1 MKQSPFSRAGRVL
14 ALCVL
19 SVLAVSGVAWAV
31 ANPVPPPA
39 DGLAL
44 LGLGGLIVNRENLNT
59 VYTGF
64 KSAFATAFAG
74 VAPAWQQ
81 IATLVP
87 SATKTEDYAW
97 LGQWPRLREWIGD
110 RQIKNLQTSGYQ
122 LTNKKFESS
131 VGVPR
136 DDIEDDTYGVL
147 TPLFSEMGYAAGTHP
162 DELVFALLAA
172 GHTTPCYDG
181 QNFFDADHP
190 VGEGVVS
197 NDLGGAGTPWYLLD
211 TSRPLKPL
219 IFQRRRDYALKA
231 MTDEKDEAV
240 FMRDEY
246 RYGVDARCNVGF
258 GFWQMAVRSAQA
270 LDDAGYTAA
279 RVALMSVKS
288 DEGRPLGV
296 KPTLLVVPPSLEA
309 AALKLVQAE
318 ATAGAS
324 NIYRNTAQV
333 LVCPWLT

>member
-1 MKQSPFSRAGRVL
+1 MKSTVTRALGAIVFAALAVVGIAYALTHPIPLQTDSL
-14 ALCVL
+14 ALI
-19 SVLAVSGVAWAV
+19 
-31 ANPVPPPA
+31 
-39 DGLAL
+39 
-44 LGLGGLIVNRENLNT
+44 GLGGLIVNKENLNT

-64 KSAFATAFAG
+64 KTAFNQAFAG
-74 VAPAWQQ
+74 VSPMWGQ

-87 SATKTEDYAW
+87 STAKTEDYVW
-97 LGQWPRLREWIGD
+97 LGQFPRLREWIGD
-110 RQIKNLQTSGYQ
+110 RHVKNLSVSGYQ

-147 TPLFSEMGYAAGTHP
+147 TPLFSEMGYAAATHP

-172 GHTTPCYDG
+172 GHTTECYDG
-181 QNFFDADHP
+181 QYFFDTDHP
-190 VGEGVVS
+190 VGEGTVS
-197 NDLGGAGTPWYLLD
+197 NNLGGAGTPWFLLD

-219 IFQRRRDYALKA
+219 IFQRRRDYSLKA
-231 MTDEKDEAV
+231 MTEEKDEAV

-258 GFWQMAVRSAQA
+258 GFWQMAVRSAQT
-270 LDDAGYTAA
+270 LDETNYGNA
-279 RVALMSVKS
+279 RTALMNMKS

-296 KPTLLVVPPSLEA
+296 KPTLLIVPPSLEA

-318 ATAGAS
+318 NNAAGAS
-324 NIYRNTAQV
+324 NIYRNSAQV
-333 LVCPWLT
+333 VVCPWL